1 MSLFK
6 KINYEDLKGFK
17 EQNSYL
23 SFVER
28 EKPERFDLFFKELI
42 AEPLNVNQEVF
53 KATILEDI
61 KDKLDSIISK
71 KIKNNF
77 LYNLWLKDM
86 EHICKIFCD
95 ILNEGSISF
104 SLETSRSCKRY
115 HIDNVPMRLL
125 VTYFGKGTEWFPSH
139 ACNYTAYY
147 EGRPNEEI
155 IKNLKEKRNLKP
167 WDIAIFKG
175 QKSEGGDKAILH
187 RTPNEALN
195 TRSLL
200 MRLDSSKYLSDIQ
213 APIIKNKNNYF

>member
-86 EHICKIFCD
+86 ENICKIFCD
-95 ILNEGSISF
+95 ILNEGSIS
-104 SLETSRSCKRY
+104 
-115 HIDNVPMRLL
+115 
-125 VTYFGKGTEWFPSH
+125 
-139 ACNYTAYY
+139 
-147 EGRPNEEI
+147 
-155 IKNLKEKRNLKP
+155 LKLQEVVNGITL
-167 WDIAIFKG
+167 IMC
-175 QKSEGGDKAILH
+175 Q
-187 RTPNEALN
+187 
-195 TRSLL
+195 
-200 MRLDSSKYLSDIQ
+200 
-213 APIIKNKNNYF
+213 

>member
-42 AEPLNVNQEVF
+42 TEPLNVNQEVF

-61 KDKLDSIISK
+61 KYKLDKSIISK

-86 EHICKIFCD
+86 ENICKIFCD
-95 ILNEGSISF
+95 ILNEGVSAF
-104 SLETSRSCKRY
+104 
-115 HIDNVPMRLL
+115 LL
-125 VTYFGKGTEWFPSH
+125 KLQEVVKGFTLIM
-139 ACNYTAYY
+139 C
-147 EGRPNEEI
+147 
-155 IKNLKEKRNLKP
+155 
-167 WDIAIFKG
+167 
-175 QKSEGGDKAILH
+175 Q
-187 RTPNEALN
+187 
-195 TRSLL
+195 
-200 MRLDSSKYLSDIQ
+200 
-213 APIIKNKNNYF
+213 